1 MTARV
6 IRCEAARLVE
16 AVARLEPAARA
27 RLAIADP
34 PWSYG
39 GATVPGHGASD
50 HYAGIP
56 VPDIVEGLIQL
67 RAACL
72 PDAWL
77 VVWITLPVQ
86 FEFYREVLA
95 VRPLGSTWPW
105 EYVTGGVWGKRG
117 RVGVGRRVRGDAE
130 LWLAFR
136 VGNPPSHALESNFE
150 GTDLDEGHRK
160 GHSQKPHETTLRQ
173 VRTFAAEGELV
184 LDPYAGEFG
193 TVGKACIQ
201 AGRRYLGAEIDHD
214 RHRRCASNLQQAEAV
229 WSIVRESRD
238 A

>member
-6 IRCEAARLVE
+6 LHCPAADLVA
-16 AVARLEPAARA
+16 AVARVPAEARA
-27 RLAIADP
+27 RLAIVDA

-50 HYAGIP
+50 HYGGIP
-56 VPDIVEGLIQL
+56 VPNIVNGLIAL
-67 RAACL
+67 REACL

-77 VVWITLPVQ
+77 ITWVTLPVQ
-86 FEFYREVLA
+86 FEFFREILA
-95 VRPLGSTWPW
+95 ARPLGSTWPW

-130 LWLAFR
+130 LWLVFR
-136 VGNPPSHALESNFE
+136 VGNPPTHALDSNFE
-150 GTDLDEGHRK
+150 GTDLDETARK

-173 VRTFAAEGELV
+173 VRTFAGPDELV

-214 RHRRCASNLQQAEAV
+214 RHRRCATNLQQAETV
-229 WSIVRESRD
+229 WGIVRETRH